1 MPSKYMPTCVGCGS
15 FSQLPTS
22 SHRGLL
28 DQQPGN
34 VRASTPLPAPQ
45 PRPLTFAAAR
55 TYDLSALEDCA
66 IGIDASYYLYLF
78 LDKSPFHEPLLPA
91 LGGLTGIENHI
102 DADLDQ
108 WQANKITPFFV
119 FDGQSLVGQD
129 EVSVRRARAA
139 NKKTDE
145 AWELY
150 FQSQAEQ
157 AVSAFGS
164 NSGASQLVHS
174 SVYGL

>member
-1 MPSKYMPTCVGCGS
+1 MLSCPS
-15 FSQLPTS
+15 SQPRL
-22 SHRGLL
+22 
-28 DQQPGN
+28 
-34 VRASTPLPAPQ
+34 
-45 PRPLTFAAAR
+45 RPLTFVAAS
-55 TYDLSALEDCA
+55 TYDLSGLEDCA
-66 IGIDASYYLYLF
+66 IGIDASYYLHLF

-145 AWELY
+145 AWDLY

-157 AVSAFGS
+157 AVNAFGA
-164 NSGASQLVHS
+164 NSGAWQLVPRTAS
-174 SVYGL
+174 SR